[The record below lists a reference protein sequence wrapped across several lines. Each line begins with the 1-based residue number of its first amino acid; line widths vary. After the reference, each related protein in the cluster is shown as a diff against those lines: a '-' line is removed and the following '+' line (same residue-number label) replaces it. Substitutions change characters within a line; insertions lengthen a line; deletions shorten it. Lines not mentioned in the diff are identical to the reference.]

1 MRISISCIMLLYF
14 SSLIH
19 AQDVKKQFFAK
30 ATEALRVKKDRYY
43 QSRKI
48 TAKLIIYAVGD
59 TPENAVGKVL
69 SEVDVVK
76 IYDGEGRLKSE
87 ITASTRP
94 NLVGNTYFI
103 TEDLWY
109 SVVKKD
115 GQYSIRDLVSRID
128 SSRAYF
134 AKLNDRTEFIMSSF
148 NGYSPIE
155 YILQVEP
162 AGEHAKYYPS
172 FDSLTN
178 KSWNGRDALE
188 LSVHNLSVKSD
199 PVKRIVDTTSSGK
212 HYYDAKNSMN
222 YLGSEYTTMGDLIY
236 GVPHKR
242 FAQVEY
248 ADVPGEKFPIPKRF
262 TKHVQFENGPR
273 LLQFEAIFTS
283 YEKYTPDAD
292 EFRLEKLYGLP
303 TPVGPDYKSFIGKTS
318 SASNGRYWY
327 LIAAGVAIA
336 AGMVVILRRR
346 SRAIVTI
353 K

>member
-1 MRISISCIMLLYF
+1 MHRFISCVVLLHLPC
-14 SSLIH
+14 SIN
-19 AQDVKKQFFAK
+19 ARDVKQQFFAK
-30 ATEALRVKKDRYY
+30 ASEALAVKKDRYY
-43 QSRKI
+43 QSRKV
-48 TAKLIIYAVGD
+48 TSKLIIYAVGD
-59 TPENAVGKVL
+59 TPENPIGKVL

-115 GQYSIRDLVSRID
+115 GQYSIRDLVSRLD
-128 SSRAYF
+128 NSKAYF
-134 AKLNDRTEFIMSSF
+134 AKLNDRMDFIVSSF

-155 YILQVEP
+155 YILQMEP
-162 AGEHAKYYPS
+162 TGKQAKYYPS
-172 FDSLTN
+172 FDSLTS
-178 KSWNGRDALE
+178 KTWNNRDALE
-188 LSVHNLSVKSD
+188 LSIHNLTVKSD
-199 PVKRIVDTTSSGK
+199 PAMRIVDTTSSGK

-222 YLGSEYTTMGDLIY
+222 YLGSEYTTSGDLVY

-242 FAQVEY
+242 FATVEY

-262 TKHVQFENGPR
+262 TKHVQFETGPR

-283 YEKYTPDAD
+283 YEKYTPNPD

-336 AGMVVILRRR
+336 AGMVVALRRR
-346 SRAIVTI
+346 SRATATI